1 MIKPLRSQILI
12 KALPTESVL
21 PSGIHLAARYTPEQ
35 QLFKV
40 LAVGPG
46 RRVYRKKLKEW
57 HVVAPD
63 VSVGD
68 TVLMDQYSINSKFD
82 CGDGTWL
89 IDADH
94 VSLAVTNEVKQESPR

>member
-46 RRVYRKKLKEW
+46 KKVFNKKAKEW
-57 HVVAPD
+57 VRLVPEL
-63 VSVGD
+63 SVGD
-68 TVLMDQYSINSKFD
+68 TVLIDQYSINSKLD

-94 VSLAVTNEVKQESPR
+94 VSLAVPLQ